1 MSEQNIIGTLQNIDI
16 FEGLTPVQTEL
27 VAFIC
32 ERLTY
37 RKGEV
42 LFNERDASHDI
53 YIIEDGKVEILMLA
67 EGEGGTSLPIVIAEL
82 QSGQLLGELAL
93 LDQGVRSA
101 SARIASRT
109 AQLLRIARPRL
120 MLICDSYPDLGYRL
134 MRNLAVDLV
143 AKVRNADLNI
153 RQYQAM
159 LATQRKRR
167 WFG

>member
-1 MSEQNIIGTLQNIDI
+1 MSEQNVLTILQNIEI
-16 FEGLTPVQTEL
+16 FDGLTPVQMEL

-32 ERLTY
+32 ERLTC
-37 RKGEV
+37 RKGDL

-53 YIIEDGKVEILMLA
+53 YIIEEGKVEILVSA
-67 EGEGGTSLPIVIAEL
+67 EGEGGNPISIVIAEL
-82 QSGQLLGELAL
+82 QAGQLLGEFAL

-101 SARIASRT
+101 SARITSRT

-120 MLICDSYPDLGYRL
+120 MLICDSYPDLGYKL

-143 AKVRNADLNI
+143 SKVRNADLNI

-159 LATQRKRR
+159 LATQKKRR